1 MRPRGGLRSR
11 LLTRMS
17 MSAAPSA
24 FAFAFPY
31 SITLLVFF
39 SIGFGLCLA
48 TSTSVRAQPVQAYV
62 DAEPNPFRPHRLA
75 ERRTRMWDAFPHGLV
90 ILKANER
97 LKEMEQPSW
106 IQDPDFLYLTGLA
119 EVPSAI
125 LVLDG
130 PARRAVLFAPPAPRS
145 FGLPL
150 EDRDLRADSTVTAR
164 TGIPSVLDWSHFGP
178 YVEGRLRDGVD
189 TLFTSAPRRP
199 DDPGTPLDMYPV
211 AGRHAVWANA
221 LEQRFP
227 RAVVAS
233 ARPALLQLRWVK
245 SPDEIAQLRLNAAM
259 SAHALLEGMRAVEP
273 GMRQRVLEGTVVS
286 ACLEAGATAP
296 SFWPWMMAG
305 ANAHIH
311 RLVTS
316 FLSYSGLDRR
326 VQEGELLRADIGCQA
341 GQYGGD
347 VGRTV
352 PVSGAF
358 SPEQAVIWDLL
369 VDAYTAG
376 LDAMRPGV
384 PLDSVRAASRAHLLA
399 AAAAADELESS
410 GTDDTSGASNRAALA
425 RAMAHPTSGVDWHI
439 HGIGIESA
447 ETTLPVLAAGTVIAY
462 EPMFIHGPDAY
473 YLEDMI
479 LVTPGGAEILTTGL
493 PRTAAEMA
501 HFLGGTPNSAN

>member
-1 MRPRGGLRSR
+1 MKPRGGLRSR
-11 LLTRMS
+11 LL
-17 MSAAPSA
+17 P
-24 FAFAFPY
+24 FAVA
-31 SITLLVFF
+31 LLVVF
-39 SIGFGLCLA
+39 SIGCCLSLA
-48 TSTSVRAQPVQAYV
+48 WSPSVQAQPVQAHA
-62 DAEPNPFRPHRLA
+62 DAEPNPFRPQELA
-75 ERRTRMWDAFPHGLV
+75 GRRARILDAFPHGIV

-119 EVPSAI
+119 ELPSAI

-145 FGLPL
+145 FGMPL
-150 EDRDLRADSTVTAR
+150 EDRDVRTDSSITSR

-189 TLFTSAPRRP
+189 TLYTSAPRRP
-199 DDPGTPLDMYPV
+199 DDPGAPLDMRAV

-227 RAVVAS
+227 EAVVAS
-233 ARPALLQLRWVK
+233 ARPALLKLRWTK

-259 SAHALLEGMRAVEP
+259 SAHALREGMRAVRP
-273 GMRQRVLEGTVVS
+273 NVRQRVLEGTVVA

-352 PVSGAF
+352 PVSGQF
-358 SPEQAVIWDLL
+358 SSEQAVVWDLL
-369 VDAYTAG
+369 VQAYRAG
-376 LDAMRPGV
+376 IAVMGPGV
-384 PLDSVRAASRAHLLA
+384 PLDSVRATSRAYLLA
-399 AAAAADELESS
+399 AADASH
-410 GTDDTSGASNRAALA
+410 GTALA
-425 RAMAHPTSGVDWHI
+425 RAMAHPTSGVDWHV

-447 ETTLPVLAAGTVIAY
+447 ETPLPVLEVGTVIAY

-479 LVTPGGAEILTTGL
+479 LITADGAEFLTPDL
-493 PRTAAEMA
+493 PTTAAEI
-501 HFLGGTPNSAN
+501 GRINRP